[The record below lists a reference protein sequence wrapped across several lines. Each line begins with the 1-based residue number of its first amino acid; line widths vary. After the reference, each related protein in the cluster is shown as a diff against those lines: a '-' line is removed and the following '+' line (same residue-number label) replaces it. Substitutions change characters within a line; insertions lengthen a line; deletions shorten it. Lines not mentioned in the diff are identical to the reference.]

1 MYFQYGKKEID
12 YLKSK
17 DSKLKEVIDKLGY
30 IKREV
35 DSDLFSSV
43 IHNIIGQQIST
54 KALKT
59 IWQRLN
65 DKVDD
70 IKPENI
76 TEMSI
81 EDIKNLGMTYRK
93 AEYIKDFTSKIMS
106 GEFDIDALNDMSD
119 EEIIKELS
127 NLKGIGK
134 WTAEMIMTFSMQRP
148 DIVSYGDLAILRGMR
163 MLYHHRKITPEL
175 FNKYKRRYSPYGTVA
190 SLYLWAIAGGKVE
203 GMKDYAPLTDAEKRK
218 RRKAKINE
226 AK

>member
-65 DKVDD
+65 DKVDG

-203 GMKDYAPLTDAEKRK
+203 GMKDYAALTDAEKRK

>member
-65 DKVDD
+65 DKVDG

-190 SLYLWAIAGGKVE
+190 SLYLWAIAGGQVE

-218 RRKAKINE
+218 RRKAKRNE